1 MRFLLLLLSLWI
13 AFCPV
18 AYAAG
23 PLSGTTQVANWPG
36 SPTRLLAK
44 QFVSSA
50 NVFGQVDP
58 SPAGTPLSLT
68 SATGDSKPN
77 GSVTLTLC
85 AGFTA
90 PLALTIYVWQPD
102 AVTGTNACWVR
113 ISNAAAGY
121 TVTADSNY
129 TTVTYTIAPSTPFFV
144 LANKAVTGLVYTD
157 SSADPNNAN
166 SVTGY
171 Q

>member
-1 MRFLLLLLSLWI
+1 MKRLIALLFAFLLCCP
-13 AFCPV
+13 AF
-18 AYAAG
+18 AAG
-23 PLSGTTQVANWPG
+23 PLSGTTQVGNWP
-36 SPTRLLAK
+36 SQPTRLLAK

-58 SPAGTPLSLT
+58 SPAGTPLTLT

-77 GSVTLTLC
+77 GSVTLSLG

-90 PLALTIYVWQPD
+90 PLALTIYVWQVD
-102 AVTGTNACWVR
+102 VGGSGLACWTR

-129 TTVTYTIAPSTPFFV
+129 TTVTFTITPSTPFFV
-144 LANKAVTGLVYTD
+144 LANKAVTGNVYTD

-166 SVTGY
+166 SQAGY